1 MTEATNQQ
9 AFHTQRVAEFRANG
23 GKLNPPLDAVPLL
36 VLTTIGARI
45 IVVAAVG
52 GAPHHPAWYHDSIA
66 HPEVTVEVEGETFQA
81 RAAVATA
88 PERARP
94 YAQHTAQR
102 PNVVGFRQ
110 RTARQLPV
118 IIIK

>member
-36 VLTTIGARI
+36 VLTTIGAQI
-45 IVVAAVG
+45 IVVAAG
-52 GAPHHPAWYHDSIA
+52 GAPHHPAWYHDPIA

-81 RAAVATA
+81 CAAVATA
-88 PERARP
+88 PERARL

-102 PNVVGFRQ
+102 PNFVGFRQ

-118 IIIK
+118 IIIE